1 MKRKMSY
8 RLLCLFLALL
18 TLAALP
24 ACKSK
29 KPSDTDTS
37 TDPVTDG
44 SKAQETNE
52 AGEIIIDNPVFDGL
66 DYEGE
71 TIHITRPETDLFRRE
86 FALSIN
92 ERQDEVDNRV
102 FLRDVAVQKKLN
114 VDFRYHQSNVLLQ
127 IGSGTD
133 FIAMVN
139 NAAQAG
145 GGELDIF
152 TPSSGYI
159 GYAAVRNVIL
169 NLRDTKY
176 FDSEHACWNQNHV
189 SVATVQGQLYAAT
202 GDLTISLFDK
212 TLVTLTNITKLEA
225 MGVNDIYD
233 TVLNGNWTLDRMEEL
248 IRDYHY
254 EDLDANGVKSLGD
267 SFALTGMLTS
277 ELIYAWPIAS
287 DITVMK
293 TREDGFHYVD
303 TNVLEP
309 LDTLR
314 ERIDTLINS
323 ESCLAYNNG
332 EDVNGPYNQFT
343 EGKALFTVDSII
355 RNRATSARLRNMTD
369 RFAILPIPKGS
380 TEQTAYAT
388 TPELHFSVVAMIKTT
403 TERQN
408 MVSAAVQLLGEES
421 YKSVRPYYIET
432 VLKNRYTASS
442 AKAVRILS
450 DILDSVR
457 FEFSI
462 LYADSVGNAFH
473 SLWVWRLQWRDIST
487 IAGWETDKKNIED
500 KTAVL
505 DDWFASHM
513 K

>member
-1 MKRKMSY
+1 MTQKMWL
-8 RLLCLFLALL
+8 RLLSLLLALL
-18 TLAALP
+18 MLAALP

-29 KPSDTDTS
+29 KPSGTDTS

-44 SKAQETNE
+44 SKEPVTNE
-52 AGEIIIDNPVFDGL
+52 AGEIIIDNPIFDGL

-71 TIHITRPETDLFRRE
+71 TIHITRPETDLYRRE

-114 VDFRYHQSNVLLQ
+114 VDFKYHQNNVLLQ
-127 IGSGTD
+127 VGSGTD
-133 FIAMVN
+133 FTTMVN

-159 GYAAVRNVIL
+159 GYTAVRGVIL
-169 NLRDTKY
+169 NLHDTQY

-212 TLVTLTNITKLEA
+212 TLVMLANISKLEN
-225 MGVNDIYD
+225 MGINDIYD
-233 TVLNGNWTLDRMEEL
+233 TVLRGNWTLDRMEEI
-248 IRDYHY
+248 IRQYPY
-254 EDLDANGVKSLGD
+254 EDLDKDGVKSIGD
-267 SFALTGMLTS
+267 NLALTGRHAG
-277 ELIYAWPIAS
+277 ELFYAWPIAS
-287 DITVMK
+287 GITVMK

-314 ERIDTLINS
+314 ERIDTLVNS
-323 ESCLAYNNG
+323 ENCLAYNDG
-332 EDVNGPYNQFT
+332 KDMDGPYNQFT
-343 EGKALFTVDSII
+343 EGNALFTVDSLI
-355 RNRATSARLRNMTD
+355 RNRSTSARLRNMSD
-369 RFAILPIPKGS
+369 RFAILPIPKNS
-380 TEQTAYAT
+380 TVQTEYAT

-403 TERQN
+403 PERQN

-432 VLKNRYTASS
+432 VLKNRYTESS
-442 AKAVRILS
+442 PDAVRILS
-450 DILDSVR
+450 DILNSVR
-457 FEFSI
+457 FEFSL

-473 SLWVWRLQWRDIST
+473 SLWIWRLQWRDIST